1 MGETQMT
8 NQQIRNRILETAER
22 VIIKRN
28 GEVHAYGQ
36 MPNSTVTG
44 WYLVG
49 YRDEL
54 ARDAAEVK

>member
-1 MGETQMT
+1 MT